1 MAGGAEESL
10 ARPAAAK
17 PHGVLR
23 SPRSPLSSRSLVSAA
38 AALVLALA
46 ARAGAEVTR
55 YRSDVYAPDGAAKLL
70 DGETVQTTD
79 AGLTRRR
86 TVFRKGG
93 EVVATS
99 DVTFRTDTLRL
110 ESYTQDDLV
119 CGNRVRVARE
129 GDALVLRFAEKPGAS
144 EDVTRFED
152 PRGVLTAGSLTLDA
166 TIRQWEALE
175 RGGDVRFEMI
185 VSEKGMHVP
194 FVAGTPERVKVRGRD
209 ALRVRIKT
217 SNWLLRLFAPE
228 VVFSLDAAA
237 PHEPLEVVAPT
248 IVRTPSCDLVR
259 GRTVLER
266 Q

>member
-1 MAGGAEESL
+1 M
-10 ARPAAAK
+10 
-17 PHGVLR
+17 VR
-23 SPRSPLSSRSLVSAA
+23 SIRSLISAA
-38 AALVLALA
+38 ASVFALA
-46 ARAGAEVTR
+46 APAGAEVTR
-55 YRSDVYAPDGAAKLL
+55 YRSDVYAPDGAAKLF
-70 DGETVQTTD
+70 DGETVQTIE
-79 AGLTRRR
+79 GPLTRRR
-86 TVFRKGG
+86 TVFRKGA

-99 DVTFRTDTLRL
+99 EVTFRTDSLRL
-110 ESYTQDDLV
+110 ESYAQDDLV
-119 CGNRVRVARE
+119 CGNRVRAARE
-129 GDALVLRFAEKPGAS
+129 GESVVLRFAEKPGAP
-144 EDVTRFED
+144 EDVTRFD
-152 PRGVLTAGSLTLDA
+152 DARGVLTAGSLTLDA

-217 SNWLLRLFAPE
+217 SNWLLRIFAPE
-228 VVFSLDAAA
+228 VIFSLDAAA

-248 IVRTPSCDLVR
+248 IIRTPGCDLVR

>member
-1 MAGGAEESL
+1 MLPSLRSL
-10 ARPAAAK
+10 AV
-17 PHGVLR
+17 G
-23 SPRSPLSSRSLVSAA
+23 
-38 AALVLALA
+38 LALA
-46 ARAGAEVTR
+46 LPLALPARARAEVTR
-55 YRSDVYAPDGAAKLL
+55 FRSDIYAPEGVAKLF
-70 DGETVQTTD
+70 DGETVQTTEG
-79 AGLTRRR
+79 GLMRRR

-93 EVVATS
+93 EIVATS
-99 DVTFRTDTLRL
+99 EVAFRADSLRL
-110 ESYTQDDLV
+110 EAYAQDDLV
-119 CGNRVRVARE
+119 CGARVRAQRE
-129 GDALVLRFAEKPGAS
+129 GDAVVLRFVEKPGGS
-144 EDVTRFED
+144 EDVTRFDD
-152 PRGVLTAGSLTLDA
+152 PRGALTAGSLTLDV

-194 FVAGTPERVKVRGRD
+194 FVAGAPERVKVRGRD

>member
-1 MAGGAEESL
+1 MVRSL
-10 ARPAAAK
+10 
-17 PHGVLR
+17 
-23 SPRSPLSSRSLVSAA
+23 RSLV
-38 AALVLALA
+38 VALA
-46 ARAGAEVTR
+46 ALPLVFSGAATGAEVTR
-55 YRSDVYAPDGAAKLL
+55 YRSDVHAIEGDAKLY
-70 DGETVQTTD
+70 DGETVQSTEG
-79 AGLTRRR
+79 ALTRRR

-99 DVTFRTDTLRL
+99 EVVFRTDSLRL
-110 ESYTQDDLV
+110 EGYTQDDLV
-119 CGNRVRVARE
+119 CGGRVRVARE
-129 GDALVLRFAEKPGAS
+129 GDALVLRFAEKPGGA
-144 EDVTRFED
+144 EDVTRFDD

-175 RGGDVRFEMI
+175 RGGEVRFEMI

-194 FVAGTPERVKVRGRD
+194 FVAAKPERVKVRGRD

-217 SNWLLRLFAPE
+217 SNWFLRIFAPE

-266 Q
+266 R